1 MLSNLLQKESEA
13 HYPWSVGIDDLEAFV
28 LLMKKLKK
36 GKLADVFSEYLD
48 FRERYNGH
56 LMCFDELELAGYFF
70 VDKKHFEQYAD
81 NTNYF
86 ATNIRMSQI
95 FDAHYAC
102 GLGFQNELN
111 MDVKS
116 EGEIPRYER
125 KFAVHNY
132 SIV

>member
-1 MLSNLLQKESEA
+1 M
-13 HYPWSVGIDDLEAFV
+13 V
-28 LLMKKLKK
+28 
-36 GKLADVFSEYLD
+36 DVFSEYLD

-81 NTNYF
+81 YESYF
-86 ATNIRMSQI
+86 ATNTRMSQI

-111 MDVKS
+111 MDAKL
-116 EGEIPRYER
+116 EGEIPPYER
-125 KFAVHNY
+125 KFKVHNL
-132 SIV
+132 SIT